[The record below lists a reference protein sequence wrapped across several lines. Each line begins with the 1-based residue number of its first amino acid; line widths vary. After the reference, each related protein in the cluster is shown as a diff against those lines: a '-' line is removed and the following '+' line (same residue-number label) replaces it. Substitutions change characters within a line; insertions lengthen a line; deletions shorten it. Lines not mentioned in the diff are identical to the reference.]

1 MGNLLSC
8 QAADSFDGK
17 VVLSDGT
24 VHEFDHPTLVA
35 ELMLEHPHQ
44 FVVDVRSLSAGNSK
58 AAPLPAD
65 YMLEPDKVYVML
77 PVARGKAARL
87 SADEARR
94 VLALASRLRLKQRS
108 ASAAPFLRVLGARTE
123 APAEEKG
130 KKAAVEMKQ
139 EEDSRG
145 EDVGA
150 KLEGV
155 EGWPSSE
162 RPEFLRQ
169 FSSKRWAPTLG
180 TIVEKS
186 MEKKVPHWLL

>member
-8 QAADSFDGK
+8 QAPDSCGGK

-24 VHEFDHPTLVA
+24 VHEFDCPTSVA
-35 ELMLEHPHQ
+35 ELMLEHPRQ
-44 FVVDVRSLSAGNSK
+44 FVVDVRSLSAANSK

-87 SADEARR
+87 SADDARR
-94 VLALASRLRLKQRS
+94 AQALASRSRLKQRS
-108 ASAAPFLRVLGARTE
+108 ASAAPFLSVLSARTE

-130 KKAAVEMKQ
+130 KKAA
-139 EEDSRG
+139 
-145 EDVGA
+145 A
-150 KLEGV
+150 
-155 EGWPSSE
+155 
-162 RPEFLRQ
+162 FLRQ

>member
-8 QAADSFDGK
+8 QAPDSCGGK

-24 VHEFDHPTLVA
+24 VHEFDCPTSVA
-35 ELMLEHPHQ
+35 ELMLEHPRQ
-44 FVVDVRSLSAGNSK
+44 FVVDVRSLSAANSK

-87 SADEARR
+87 SADDARR
-94 VLALASRLRLKQRS
+94 AQALASRSRLKQ
-108 ASAAPFLRVLGARTE
+108 
-123 APAEEKG
+123 
-130 KKAAVEMKQ
+130 
-139 EEDSRG
+139 RG

-150 KLEGV
+150 KMEGV
-155 EGWPSSE
+155 EGWSSSG

>member
-8 QAADSFDGK
+8 QAADGFDGK

-108 ASAAPFLRVLGARTE
+108 ASAAPFLR
-123 APAEEKG
+123 EKG
-130 KKAAVEMKQ
+130 KKAAAERKQ

-150 KLEGV
+150 KMEGV

>member
-8 QAADSFDGK
+8 QAPDSCGGK

-24 VHEFDHPTLVA
+24 VHEFDCPTSVA
-35 ELMLEHPHQ
+35 ELMLEHPRQ
-44 FVVDVRSLSAGNSK
+44 FVVDVRSLSAANSK

-87 SADEARR
+87 SADDARR
-94 VLALASRLRLKQRS
+94 AQALASRSRLKQRS
-108 ASAAPFLRVLGARTE
+108 ASAAPFLSVLSARTE
-123 APAEEKG
+123 APAE
-130 KKAAVEMKQ
+130 
-139 EEDSRG
+139 
-145 EDVGA
+145 
-150 KLEGV
+150 
-155 EGWPSSE
+155 
-162 RPEFLRQ
+162 PEFLRQ